1 MLTRP
6 HRSSSRIRFPASSIY
21 VLFVYHNRLV
31 ILNHFNLF
39 SFRFQHVVEEVGR
52 PYINNLVDYDTRPK
66 VEHDLFNVPF
76 EEDGADYLL
85 AGYYHAEE
93 AAAEAVVVEEC
104 FNLSNVYNSELTH
117 HVPKKVYEG
126 GLYEVDLLLELV
138 ATTLISI
145 KREKD
150 LNKSSYE

>member
-1 MLTRP
+1 
-6 HRSSSRIRFPASSIY
+6 
-21 VLFVYHNRLV
+21 VYHNRLV

-66 VEHDLFNVPF
+66 VEHNLFNVPF

-138 ATTLISI
+138 ATALISI
-145 KREKD
+145 KRKED
-150 LNKSSYE
+150 LDKSGYE